1 MKSSYSAAPAS
12 TIWKNAWRR
21 GTSFNSRS
29 IVLVEITLT
38 ADDHS
43 AEVLADALIEC
54 GALSVSIE
62 DASAGSDED
71 PMYGEPGLEPSRCA
85 WPRSRL
91 RVLAEHDDADAVI
104 AAASAST
111 QIAPAIEKRAPVR
124 DIDWVRETQSQF
136 TPIRIS
142 ERLWIVPSW
151 HQPPDE
157 HAVVLRLDPGVAFGT
172 GTHPTTRLCLAWL
185 DETLGAGAS
194 VLDYGC
200 GSGILAIA
208 AAKLGAGAVVGV
220 DIDPQA
226 LEVARA
232 NSSANGVDA
241 SYTDSH
247 GLSQRATTFDVVL
260 ANILSNPLKLL
271 APVLVARVAPRGSLV
286 LSGILERQAEA
297 VIATYLRTDAKL
309 QLDVWRRED
318 GWVCLAGRRTPMA
331 H

>member
-1 MKSSYSAAPAS
+1 
-12 TIWKNAWRR
+12 
-21 GTSFNSRS
+21 
-29 IVLVEITLT
+29 VLVEITLA
-38 ADDHS
+38 ADDRS
-43 AEVLADALIEC
+43 AEALADALLEH

-62 DASAGSDED
+62 DANAGTGSEE
-71 PMYGEPGLEPSRCA
+71 PLYGEPGFAPERHA
-85 WPRSRL
+85 WARSRL
-91 RVLAEHDDADAVI
+91 RVLVEEMTADAMI
-104 AAASAST
+104 ETACAAI
-111 QIAPAIEKRAPVR
+111 QIAPAVEKRTPVR
-124 DIDWVRETQSQF
+124 DTDWVRETQSQF
-136 TPIRIS
+136 APTRIS

-157 HAVVLRLDPGVAFGT
+157 SAVVVRLDPGIAFGT

-185 DETLGAGAS
+185 EETLPRGAS

-226 LEVARA
+226 LEAARS
-232 NSSANGVDA
+232 NSQLNGVNA

-247 GLSQRATTFDVVL
+247 GLSQSATTFGVVL

-271 APVLVARVAPRGSLV
+271 APALVARVAPGGFLV
-286 LSGILERQAEA
+286 LSGILERQCGEVSAA
-297 VIATYLRTDAKL
+297 FARHDASVAL
-309 QLDVWRRED
+309 APWRSEE
-318 GWVCLAGRRTPMA
+318 GWVCLAATRAPTA

>member
-1 MKSSYSAAPAS
+1 M
-12 TIWKNAWRR
+12 
-21 GTSFNSRS
+21 
-29 IVLVEITLT
+29 LVEITLT

-62 DASAGSDED
+62 DASAGSDEE
-71 PMYGEPGLEPSRCA
+71 PMYGEPGLEPRRHA
-85 WPRSRL
+85 WLRSRL
-91 RVLAEHDDADAVI
+91 RVLAEHDGADALI

-111 QIAPAIEKRAPVR
+111 QIAAAIEKRARVR

-136 TPIRIS
+136 TPTRIS

-151 HQPPDE
+151 HNPPDE
-157 HAVVLRLDPGVAFGT
+157 HAVVVRLDPGAAFGT

-185 DETLGAGAS
+185 DETLPAGAS

-200 GSGILAIA
+200 GSGILAIT
-208 AAKLGAGAVVGV
+208 AAKLGAGAVVGA

-271 APVLVARVAPRGSLV
+271 APVLAARVAPRGSLV
-286 LSGILERQAEA
+286 LSGVLERQADE
-297 VIATYLRTDAKL
+297 VIATYLGADARL
-309 QLDVWRRED
+309 QLGVWRSED
-318 GWVCLAGRRTPMA
+318 GWVCLAGTRTPMA